1 MPSEGVRLP
10 VQSHQEGLMRASHM
24 PALQLPNKTWLAKL
38 DNVAGPHLLA
48 KVTQLGITLC
58 KTHNDNTR

>member
-1 MPSEGVRLP
+1 
-10 VQSHQEGLMRASHM
+10 MRASHM

-48 KVTQLGITLC
+48 KVMQLGITLC
-58 KTHNDNTR
+58 KTQNDNTR